1 MPAIIRNKK
10 SIGEQVKERNL
21 YSDIELQKDK
31 DSTSQAI
38 DNEIKEKGYSPSYEL
53 AEHRKMIKLI
63 LDKLGITDE
72 EFDAYCKEVEEIK
85 TQVKEQ
91 DKNRDNL

>member
-1 MPAIIRNKK
+1 MPTIIRNKK
-10 SIGEQVKERNL
+10 SVGEQVKERNL

-31 DSTSQAI
+31 DNTSQAI

-72 EFDAYCKEVEEIK
+72 EFDTYCKEVEEIK

-91 DKNRDNL
+91 DKNRE

>member
-38 DNEIKEKGYSPSYEL
+38 DNEIKGKGYSPSYEL
-53 AEHRKMIKLI
+53 AEHRKMIKII
-63 LDKLGITDE
+63 LDKLGIADE
-72 EFDAYCKEVEEIK
+72 EFNAYCKEVENIKLEI
-85 TQVKEQ
+85 KEQ
-91 DKNRDNL
+91 DNLHK

>member
-31 DSTSQAI
+31 DSASQAI

-72 EFDAYCKEVEEIK
+72 EFDAYCKEVEDIKLEI
-85 TQVKEQ
+85 KEQ
-91 DKNRDNL
+91 DKNHE

>member
-53 AEHRKMIKLI
+53 AEHRKMIKII

-72 EFDAYCKEVEEIK
+72 EFNTYCKEVENIKLEI
-85 TQVKEQ
+85 KEQ
-91 DKNRDNL
+91 DKNHE

>member
-53 AEHRKMIKLI
+53 AEHRKMIKII

-72 EFDAYCKEVEEIK
+72 EFDAYCKEVENIKLEI
-85 TQVKEQ
+85 KEQ
-91 DKNRDNL
+91 DKNHE

>member
-72 EFDAYCKEVEEIK
+72 EFDAYCKEVENIKLEI
-85 TQVKEQ
+85 KEQ
-91 DKNRDNL
+91 DKNHE

>member
-1 MPAIIRNKK
+1 MPTIIRNKK

-21 YSDIELQKDK
+21 YSDVDKQKDK
-31 DSTSQAI
+31 DTTSQTI

-72 EFDAYCKEVEEIK
+72 EFDTYCKEVDAIK
-85 TQVKEQ
+85 NDVKEKAKQ
-91 DKNRDNL
+91 HSNE

>member
-53 AEHRKMIKLI
+53 AEHRKMIKII

-72 EFDAYCKEVEEIK
+72 EFDDYCKEVENIKLEI
-85 TQVKEQ
+85 KEQ
-91 DKNRDNL
+91 DKNHE